1 MPNEVSI
8 VWDTET
14 VPDKE
19 RIKQCFYPEE
29 DISPDEAYDKHITTL
44 QEQGK
49 STFLK
54 LEFHRIVALSMLI
67 QDDMDDAAPD
77 LILTTLSTE
86 KLTEPQ
92 ILAAFHKQLS
102 SHTPKPRMVTF
113 NGRGFD
119 VPLIAMRALVN
130 QVPIPLLFETGTRD
144 RSFSYHNNYIY
155 RYSDGK
161 HLDVMDKIALFRYSS
176 APSLHSLA
184 EACSIPGKIGIDGS
198 GVAELTEQGRHKE
211 VQEYCE
217 HDVFSTALLYY
228 RIQLITGS
236 INKDEHDRRVK
247 VLLQTAEEYN
257 HDKYIVAYHQRN
269 GGAH

>member
-1 MPNEVSI
+1 MRNEVSI

-14 VPDKE
+14 VPDKQ
-19 RIKQCFYPEE
+19 RIKQCFYPSDPVSDE
-29 DISPDEAYDKHITTL
+29 EAYEKYVASL
-44 QEQGK
+44 VEQKK

-54 LEFHRIVALSMLI
+54 LEFHKIVSLSMLI

-77 LILTTLSTE
+77 LVLKTLSAE
-86 KLTEPQ
+86 KLTEAQ
-92 ILAAFHKQLS
+92 IVEEFHKQLA
-102 SHTPKPRMVTF
+102 SHNPKPRMVTF

-184 EACSIPGKIGIDGS
+184 DSCNIPGKIGIDGS
-198 GVAELTEQGRHKE
+198 NVAGLIEEGRYKD

-217 HDVFSTALLYY
+217 HDVLSTALLYY
-228 RIQLITGS
+228 RIQLITGA

-247 VLLQTAEEYN
+247 VLLQTAEEYS
-257 HDKYIVAYHQRN
+257 HDKYIAAYHSRN
-269 GGAH
+269 GGTH